1 MDVDIQARSSYD
13 FPRSMGRHGDM
24 SEKKR
29 LLKEEAQRALSRG
42 DWSKALRYLQE
53 YCAEDPADL
62 RSRHKVAE
70 LLERLGRKEE
80 ALREYRK
87 LAEDFEEAGFLLQAV
102 SVNKIILRIDP
113 SQKDVNERLA
123 HHHTLPPIPLFSEL
137 NEQELQ
143 SLVSQV
149 QARTFQKDETICQ
162 EGESSNS
169 LMVIS
174 RGEVGIFKR
183 VPEEEER
190 WIRNLKEGDLFGEFG
205 FFTDQKRHATVK
217 AATECEVFEIP
228 RNGLNEIIGA
238 HSRIREVL
246 SSLFEKRVLDLFV
259 SASPVFSS
267 LSSAEREEVF
277 KRFRLLD
284 VARETLV
291 FQGGDPPNSLYMI
304 KRGAIEIF
312 MQKPGGDKI
321 VLATLESGDF
331 FGEIGPLFNT
341 PRMAS
346 AKTIQDSELLE
357 LTKVD
362 LDSCLFEF
370 PHIRSTLV
378 DISMERLTQTTS
390 EIFSQKKTEKIRETM
405 V

>member
-1 MDVDIQARSSYD
+1 
-13 FPRSMGRHGDM
+13 MGRHGDM

-29 LLKEEAQRALSRG
+29 LLKEEVQRALSRG

-87 LAEDFEEAGFLLQAV
+87 LAEDFAEAGFLLQAV

-123 HHHTLPPIPLFSEL
+123 HHYTEKVQETKPALPLPPIPLFSEL

-149 QARTFQKDETICQ
+149 QARTFQKDETICR

-183 VPEEEER
+183 LPEEEER
-190 WIRNLKEGDLFGEFG
+190 WIRNLKEGDLLGEFG

-228 RNGLNEIIGA
+228 RIGLNEIIGS
-238 HSRIREVL
+238 HPRIREVL
-246 SSLFEKRVLDLFV
+246 SGLFEKRVLDLFV
-259 SASPVFSS
+259 SASPLFSS

-277 KRFRLLD
+277 KRFRLLVVD
-284 VARETLV
+284 RETPHLS
-291 FQGGDPPNSLYMI
+291 GGRPSQLPLHDQERSGRDLYPKTRRRQDCAGYFG
-304 KRGAIEIF
+304 KRR
-312 MQKPGGDKI
+312 
-321 VLATLESGDF
+321 F
-331 FGEIGPLFNT
+331 FW
-341 PRMAS
+341 
-346 AKTIQDSELLE
+346 
-357 LTKVD
+357 
-362 LDSCLFEF
+362 
-370 PHIRSTLV
+370 
-378 DISMERLTQTTS
+378 
-390 EIFSQKKTEKIRETM
+390 
-405 V
+405 